1 MPVLKIKQTSKK
13 MTEAEILESLSK
25 EDTPKSAAG
34 TVVNKPP
41 ASGRKKTMTVTEPKN
56 LTPLSADKVATER
69 VRSRSVQ
76 PDERVAD
83 LEDKTE
89 AVVVEPKQRGRKPAG
104 MLMRN

>member
-1 MPVLKIKQTSKK
+1 

-25 EDTPKSAAG
+25 KDTPKSAEAEE

-56 LTPLSADKVATER
+56 LTPLSADKGATGR

-83 LEDKTE
+83 LEYKTD